1 MKWILALGLL
11 AIVVMLIMA
20 GRAMLKTPESKQAKP
35 HGMMRALA
43 LRVALSVALFVFIWV
58 AYQLGWIKPTGVPM

>member
-1 MKWILALGLL
+1 MGLL

-20 GRAMLKTPESKQAKP
+20 GRAMLTAPESKQSAP
-35 HGMMRALA
+35 RRMMRALA

-58 AYQLGWIKPTGVPM
+58 AYRAGWIQPTGIPM